1 MQKRN
6 QLPARHELKYFI
18 HPAEVEALRNRLR
31 PAMTLDSH
39 CVGGRPY
46 VIRSLYFDDIDDS
59 AYYDKEAGVSNRDKY
74 RIRIYRH
81 SDQEIFIERKRKL
94 GDLIQKSSTQI
105 TRRLCDQ
112 IVSGDPRGLYRSSNA
127 LLQDLYVQM
136 RTRLLRPRVI
146 VDYEREAYLHPAEN
160 VRITFDLKLRL
171 GAFQRRSLQSRSA
184 YCLSPRR
191 HRGDSGG
198 QVRPLSARPHHR
210 PAGRRPCRAQRRVQ
224 IRPLPALRTVGQV
237 RTKEEEIPMNN
248 VFSEV
253 FSSQTIGFSSILTV
267 VVSMLFALG
276 AGYVITMVYRR
287 NYRGVMYSGNFAL
300 SLLMM
305 TVITTPVVLCIRNS
319 IALSMGMVGA
329 LSIVRFRTAVKDP
342 LDTAY
347 MFWALT
353 TGILLGAGQFLLT
366 VLALVMI
373 AGILTLLVNFQT
385 RGLNSYLLVVRAG
398 EEAER
403 TVSQIVGTIRVQ
415 KLKSKTVSSAG
426 VEMTYEVR
434 VDKPDAL
441 LNRLQSVAGVQDAT
455 LVSYQGETA

>member
-1 MQKRN
+1 
-6 QLPARHELKYFI
+6 
-18 HPAEVEALRNRLR
+18 
-31 PAMTLDSH
+31 
-39 CVGGRPY
+39 
-46 VIRSLYFDDIDDS
+46 
-59 AYYDKEAGVSNRDKY
+59 
-74 RIRIYRH
+74 
-81 SDQEIFIERKRKL
+81 
-94 GDLIQKSSTQI
+94 
-105 TRRLCDQ
+105 
-112 IVSGDPRGLYRSSNA
+112 
-127 LLQDLYVQM
+127 
-136 RTRLLRPRVI
+136 
-146 VDYEREAYLHPAEN
+146 
-160 VRITFDLKLRL
+160 
-171 GAFQRRSLQSRSA
+171 
-184 YCLSPRR
+184 
-191 HRGDSGG
+191 
-198 QVRPLSARPHHR
+198 
-210 PAGRRPCRAQRRVQ
+210 
-224 IRPLPALRTVGQV
+224 
-237 RTKEEEIPMNN
+237 MNN
-248 VFSEV
+248 AFSEV

-276 AGYVITMVYRR
+276 AGYVITVVYRR